1 MVIVKPTKQTTGDN
15 MNKVYIVKGS
25 EDGII
30 GVYSS
35 KKKARVAAIDYV
47 LAAHSIHSKDA
58 GVLSETYDWIEFY
71 RATFTEC
78 TAEIIIEEL
87 L

>member
-1 MVIVKPTKQTTGDN
+1 MV
-15 MNKVYIVKGS
+15 KVYIVKGS

-47 LAAHSIHSKDA
+47 LSAHPIHSKDA
-58 GVLSETYDWIEFY
+58 VVLSEAYDWIEFY
-71 RATFTEC
+71 HASYTEC
-78 TAEIIIEEL
+78 RAEILIEEL

>member
-1 MVIVKPTKQTTGDN
+1 MV
-15 MNKVYIVKGS
+15 KVYIVKGS

-47 LAAHSIHSKDA
+47 LAAHPIHSKDA
-58 GVLSETYDWIEFY
+58 VVLADTYDWFEFY
-71 RATFTEC
+71 HATFTEC
-78 TAEIIIEEL
+78 RAEIIIEEL
-87 L
+87 LWIQH

>member
-1 MVIVKPTKQTTGDN
+1 MV
-15 MNKVYIVKGS
+15 KVYIVKGS

-35 KKKARVAAIDYV
+35 KKKARVVATDYV
-47 LAAHSIHSKDA
+47 LAAHSIHCKDA
-58 GVLSETYDWIEFY
+58 GVLSDTYTWYEY
-71 RATFTEC
+71 YYATFTDC
-78 TAEIIIEEL
+78 TADIIIERL